1 MKGRIGSI
9 TYTSVFLVKFWAIV
23 PKVSIFIT
31 MVSKL
36 SILQYEMVSKPMLGV
51 SFKTTNIFGVVEVSS
66 LYWAG
71 GGGGGINVVWRNWYG
86 LGKLII

>member
-36 SILQYEMVSKPMLGV
+36 SILQYEMVSKPMLGI

-71 GGGGGINVVWRNWYG
+71 GGGLMWFGETDMVWEN
-86 LGKLII
+86 

>member
-1 MKGRIGSI
+1 
-9 TYTSVFLVKFWAIV
+9 
-23 PKVSIFIT
+23 

-36 SILQYEMVSKPMLGV
+36 SILQYEMVSKPMLGI

-71 GGGGGINVVWRNWYG
+71 GGGLMWFGETEMVWEN
-86 LGKLII
+86 

>member
-1 MKGRIGSI
+1 
-9 TYTSVFLVKFWAIV
+9 
-23 PKVSIFIT
+23 

-36 SILQYEMVSKPMLGV
+36 SILQYEMVSKPMLGI

-71 GGGGGINVVWRNWYG
+71 GGGG
-86 LGKLII
+86 LIWFGENYMVLEN